1 MSKSQTMTI
10 SPTDGAYQPH
20 HRHRQDGPSTT
31 PETFELSLKTPTKSL
46 RELTRRVVQGG
57 KASLPTTG
65 GAQTSPSSD
74 EEGISVHNGVPA
86 PVNAPPAIQRW
97 NMPRGNIGR
106 LGFAF
111 FSFIVTGLNDGAVG
125 ALIPYLE
132 TYYHLNYTTVSLIF
146 LTPFA
151 GYSLAAFTNAAIHT
165 KLGQRGIAI
174 LAPLCHIITYA
185 VLSAHPPFP
194 VLVVINTVSGFGN
207 GLTDACFC
215 AWIGA
220 MDKANAVQ
228 GCLHSFYSVGALI
241 APLIATSM
249 VVHAKLPWYTFYYFM
264 VSSDHQPGEEH
275 PHISSGKH
283 TDQKS
288 LTAWCNGVNQTGMSA
303 LEFIGLSTVF
313 WHKTGEVYRI
323 EHPRDTE
330 ATGGRTKEALKSKI
344 TWICSAFFF
353 TYMGIEE
360 KSSSEN
366 RKLTIPSA
374 FRGEPTHLVGLG
386 GWIVTFMLRVRSASP
401 SASGYSGTGFWAGM
415 ALGRACLGFV
425 TERFG
430 ERVCISIYLALCLAL
445 QLIFWLVPTFLV
457 SAVAVAFLGFFLGPM
472 FPGCVMMAAKLLPR
486 HIHVSSIGFAMA
498 LGGTGGTVFPFAI
511 GAIAASK
518 GVKVLQPII
527 LALLVVLLGLWLS
540 FPRVKKRE

>member
-1 MSKSQTMTI
+1 MSTTQTMTI
-10 SPTDGAYQPH
+10 L
-20 HRHRQDGPSTT
+20 PSAPAT
-31 PETFELSLKTPTKSL
+31 ETFELSLKTPTKSL
-46 RELTRRVVQGG
+46 RELTRHVVQGG
-57 KASLPTTG
+57 KASFPTVSG
-65 GAQTSPSSD
+65 QSSSSD
-74 EEGISVHNGVPA
+74 DEQDDGVHGEVPP
-86 PVNAPPAIQRW
+86 PVTAQPVVQRW
-97 NMPRGNIGR
+97 NLPRGNIGR

-125 ALIPYLE
+125 LE
-132 TYYHLNYTTVSLIF
+132 KYYHLNYTTVSLVF

-151 GYSLAAFTNAAIHT
+151 GYSLAAFTNATIHT
-165 KLGQRGIAI
+165 KLGQRGIAV
-174 LAPLCHIITYA
+174 LAPLCHIVTYA

-228 GCLHSFYSVGALI
+228 GMLHSCYSLGALF

-264 VSSDHQPGEEH
+264 VSATVTLRAKGDVG
-275 PHISSGKH
+275 GTFLLLLLLLRAKM
-283 TDQKS
+283 
-288 LTAWCNGVNQTGMSA
+288 LGTGASA
-303 LEFIGLSTVF
+303 LELIGLSMMF
-313 WHKTGEVYRI
+313 WRKTGEVYRI

-353 TYMGIEE
+353 TYMGIE
-360 KSSSEN
+360 
-366 RKLTIPSA
+366 
-374 FRGEPTHLVGLG
+374 VGLG

-415 ALGRACLGFV
+415 ALGRASLGFV

-430 ERVCISIYLALCLAL
+430 ERVCITVYLALCLAL
-445 QLIFWLVPTFLV
+445 QLVFWLVPKFIV

-472 FPGCVMMAAKLLPR
+472 FPGCVMMAAKLLPK

-511 GAIAASK
+511 GAIAATK

-527 LALLVVLLGLWLS
+527 LALIVVLLGLWLS